1 MASIRHLPPLQT
13 LAAFEAAARLES
25 FARAADELC
34 VTHSAVSHRIRLLEN
49 HLGARLFLR
58 LGKRVV
64 LTPQGMSFLETVSR
78 ALELL
83 RAGAASVAR
92 QSGRRLRVST
102 LPAFAHSWLV
112 YRIERF
118 LRAHPD
124 IDLEIDTT
132 PSVVDLKSGEADLA
146 IRHGLGNWEGLEV
159 IRFLDDELQ
168 AVCSPDFR
176 NAHPEIKA
184 PRDLKEAPL
193 LRHTA
198 QRWAPWF
205 RAAGLDW
212 PEPARGPAYSDSA
225 VMLAA
230 AAEGHGVALAKR
242 LLATPAIESG
252 RLVPLFPLSVKAQE
266 AYHIVY
272 VKSARDRPEVNAF
285 VEWLLSEA
293 EPSGNGANC

>member
-13 LAAFEAAARLES
+13 LAAFEAAARLQS

-58 LGKRVV
+58 LGKKVV
-64 LTPQGMSFLETVSR
+64 LTPQRSSFLETVTR

-83 RAGAASVAR
+83 RARVASAAR
-92 QSGRRLRVST
+92 QSGRRLRLST

-176 NAHPEIKA
+176 DAHPQIKE
-184 PRDLKEAPL
+184 PRDLKGVTL

-198 QRWAPWF
+198 QR
-205 RAAGLDW
+205 
-212 PEPARGPAYSDSA
+212 
-225 VMLAA
+225 
-230 AAEGHGVALAKR
+230 
-242 LLATPAIESG
+242 
-252 RLVPLFPLSVKAQE
+252 
-266 AYHIVY
+266 
-272 VKSARDRPEVNAF
+272 
-285 VEWLLSEA
+285 
-293 EPSGNGANC
+293 

>member
-1 MASIRHLPPLQT
+1 
-13 LAAFEAAARLES
+13 
-25 FARAADELC
+25 
-34 VTHSAVSHRIRLLEN
+34 
-49 HLGARLFLR
+49 
-58 LGKRVV
+58 
-64 LTPQGMSFLETVSR
+64 MSFLETVTR

-92 QSGRRLRVST
+92 QSGRRLRLST

-168 AVCSPDFR
+168 AVCSPNFR
-176 NAHPEIKA
+176 DAHPEIKE

-242 LLATPAIESG
+242 LLAAPAIESG
-252 RLVPLFPLSVKAQE
+252 RLVPLFPLAVKARE

-272 VKSARDRPEVNAF
+272 VKPARDRPEVNAF